1 VFERG
6 ALIHYHEIGLKGRN
20 RSTFENR
27 LRQNIAFATSALTGE
42 NVERIASRLLLRS
55 SDPDTHEALLR
66 ACAAVPGVAHV
77 SDVLTCARDLSEIGH
92 AARVALEEEID
103 RAGGAAS
110 FAVDARRSS
119 TDFATSS
126 SQMNIAVGRE
136 LVDALGLRVDLG
148 DPDVTVRVEV
158 VQGGAYVSARRLAG
172 PGGLPVGSSGRVV
185 SLLSAGIDS
194 PVATWRMIK
203 RGAVVVAVHFSGAP
217 FTSDTSTA
225 DVHDIAGVLAPAAG
239 LERVYSVPFGE
250 LQREIM
256 LATPPDLRVLLYRR
270 LMVRVA
276 EAVARSQDARALVT
290 GESLG
295 QVASQTLDNIVV
307 TDAAATMPV
316 LRPLIGT
323 DKQEIITQA
332 RRLGTYEI
340 SCRPHDDCCTLY
352 LPRSPE
358 THATLEQVEQAESLL
373 DVARMVADAL
383 AGATQREFPCAVI
396 RSSSGRSAVSGTT

>member
-1 VFERG
+1 
-6 ALIHYHEIGLKGRN
+6 
-20 RSTFENR
+20 
-27 LRQNIAFATSALTGE
+27 
-42 NVERIASRLLLRS
+42 
-55 SDPDTHEALLR
+55 
-66 ACAAVPGVAHV
+66 
-77 SDVLTCARDLSEIGH
+77 
-92 AARVALEEEID
+92 
-103 RAGGAAS
+103 
-110 FAVDARRSS
+110 
-119 TDFATSS
+119 
-126 SQMNIAVGRE
+126 
-136 LVDALGLRVDLG
+136 
-148 DPDVTVRVEV
+148 
-158 VQGGAYVSARRLAG
+158 
-172 PGGLPVGSSGRVV
+172 
-185 SLLSAGIDS
+185 
-194 PVATWRMIK
+194 
-203 RGAVVVAVHFSGAP
+203 
-217 FTSDTSTA
+217 
-225 DVHDIAGVLAPAAG
+225 
-239 LERVYSVPFGE
+239 
-250 LQREIM
+250 
-256 LATPPDLRVLLYRR
+256 
-270 LMVRVA
+270 VA